1 MATDKPL
8 ISVLMAVYEPRMD
21 WLKEQL
27 DSLNAQTY
35 PNLRLY
41 VRDDC
46 SPTTPFEKIEALV
59 QERVTAFPYSIA
71 RNAQNLGSNGTF
83 ELLTREAEGEYFAYC
98 DQDDIWLP
106 EKLAVLQDTAGPAT
120 MIYSDMSV
128 IDERGETVAETLRM
142 IRPRLQYVSGTGL
155 AETFFF
161 RNCTAGCSMLVQGD
175 TAKAAIPFPKQTVCD
190 QWIAIAAAQNGSIA
204 FIDSPLMQYRQH
216 MHNQTGILVGVTDKA
231 SYRSVRLEPL
241 RERLEYYERVFGSN
255 ARLSAFVQARLENN
269 ISGIW
274 RNRKLSPMEAKFEI
288 AMHFMPE
295 AGFRRIVRKL
305 S

>member
-46 SPTTPFEKIEALV
+46 SPTTPFEKIETLV
-59 QERVTAFPYSIA
+59 QECVTAFPYSIA

-161 RNCTAGCSMLVQGD
+161 RNCTAGCSMLVHGD
-175 TAKAAIPFPKQTVCD
+175 IAKAAIPFPKQTVCD

-216 MHNQTGILVGVTDKA
+216 MRNQTGILVGVTDKA
-231 SYRSVRLEPL
+231 SYRRVRLEPL

-255 ARLSAFVQARLENN
+255 ARLSAFVHARLENN

-274 RNRKLSPMEAKFEI
+274 RNRKLSPIEAKFEI

>member
-46 SPTTPFEKIEALV
+46 SPTASFEKIEALV
-59 QERVTAFPYSIA
+59 QERVTAFPYSVA
-71 RNAQNLGSNGTF
+71 RNGQNLGSNGTF